1 MNKLLSHI
9 FLPAV
14 VMLIFTA
21 CTHNNG
27 DIGPL
32 FGNWKLDKAEYLFM
46 QPLEIDRPMFWAF
59 QNTTFRCIYQDNPPE
74 GIITYGNFRLNDNTL
89 FLNFPDEGYPPPQE
103 LRIPAES
110 EWQVLSL
117 THSVLTVRYSPFPGS
132 YVTLYFKKW

>member
-1 MNKLLSHI
+1 MNKLLSRI
-9 FLPAV
+9 FLLAV
-14 VMLIFTA
+14 VILIITA

-32 FGNWKLDKAEYLFM
+32 FGNWKLDKAEYLSM

-74 GIITYGNFRLNDNTL
+74 GTITYGNFRLDDNTL

-110 EWQVLSL
+110 EWQVLRL
-117 THSVLTVRYSPFPGS
+117 THSDLTVRYSPSPGS
-132 YVTLYFKKW
+132 SVTLYFKKW